1 MCHSELPQS
10 RSLGKGLYEGG
21 VFVEWSHEAGGR
33 WWEIEEMT
41 VKGALVSRLV
51 LWAMSLSPAGNLLR
65 NRRESAPDRFSIV
78 PPPSPC
84 TSGLSACKSPGIST
98 SFGECSEAENE
109 RAALGVTHGSH
120 GGLPLSSP

>member
-10 RSLGKGLYEGG
+10 RFLDKGLYEGG
-21 VFVEWSHEAGGR
+21 VFVEWSNEAGGR
-33 WWEIEEMT
+33 GWEIEEMT

-78 PPPSPC
+78 HPPP
-84 TSGLSACKSPGIST
+84 L
-98 SFGECSEAENE
+98 
-109 RAALGVTHGSH
+109 ALLG
-120 GGLPLSSP
+120 